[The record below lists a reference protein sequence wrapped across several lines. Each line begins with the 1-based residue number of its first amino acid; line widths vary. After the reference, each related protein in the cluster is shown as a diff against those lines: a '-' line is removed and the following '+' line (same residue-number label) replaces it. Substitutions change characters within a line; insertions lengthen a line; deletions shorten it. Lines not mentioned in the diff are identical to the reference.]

1 MDALPRIDSSRLLR
15 RLDELGRLG
24 GTPAGG
30 VSRLALSDEDKL
42 GRDRLLAWMKEI
54 GLDVRVDRV
63 GNLFGF
69 RRGAADESPV
79 LFGSHLDTVRNGGR
93 YDGAYGVLA
102 ALEVLQTLQEGG
114 IQTRRPLLMAAFTNE
129 EGARYAPDMQGSL
142 AFVGDLSVE
151 EALAVTGFDGSNF
164 GDELRRIGYAGDF
177 PCASI
182 RPYACVELHVEQ
194 GPVLEKEGICIG
206 AVEAI
211 TGISWQEVTLRGAA
225 NHAGTTPMDLR
236 RDAGLAAAR
245 IVAYLRDLA
254 TDLGPAQR
262 ATCGMIAFQPNV
274 INVIPGEARLSV
286 DLRNTDEAVL
296 RQAEAR
302 LAAFIERVA
311 AEEGVEVERRR
322 LVDVAP
328 ARCDPA
334 VVAVI
339 EAAAASLGL
348 SCRRMNSGA
357 GHDAQILARHFPT
370 AMIFIPSQGG
380 VSHSPA
386 ESSTPEDLTAGAN
399 VLLRTVLELAQ

>member
-1 MDALPRIDSSRLLR
+1 MGAPLTVNASRLLR

-24 GTPAGG
+24 GAPDGG

-42 GRDRLLAWMKEI
+42 GRDRLVAWMNEI
-54 GLDVRVDRV
+54 GLDVRIDQV
-63 GNLFGF
+63 GNLLGF
-69 RRGAADESPV
+69 RAGESDEAPV
-79 LFGSHLDTVRNGGR
+79 LFGSHLDSVRAGGR

-114 IQTRRPLLMAAFTNE
+114 VRTRRPLLMAAFTNE

-142 AFVGDLSVE
+142 AFVGDLSVD

-164 GDELRRIGYAGDF
+164 GEELRRIGYAGDF
-177 PCASI
+177 PCASV
-182 RPYACVELHVEQ
+182 RPYACVELHIEQ

-211 TGISWQEVTLRGAA
+211 IGISWQEVTLRGAA

-245 IVAYLRDLA
+245 IAAYLRDLA
-254 TDLGPAQR
+254 AELGPDQR
-262 ATCGMIAFQPNV
+262 ATCGMIAFRPNV

-286 DLRNTDEAVL
+286 DLRNPDEAVL
-296 RQAEAR
+296 RQAEQR
-302 LAAFIERVA
+302 LAAFIQRVA
-311 AEEGVEVERRR
+311 AEERVEAETRR
-322 LVDVAP
+322 LVYVAP
-328 ARCDPA
+328 ARCDPD

-348 SCRRMNSGA
+348 SCRRMTSGA
-357 GHDAQILARHFPT
+357 GHDAQILARRFPT
-370 AMIFIPSQGG
+370 AMIFIPSRGG

-386 ESSTPEDLTAGAN
+386 EYSSPDDLAAGAN
-399 VLLRTVLELAQ
+399 VLLQTVLKLAL